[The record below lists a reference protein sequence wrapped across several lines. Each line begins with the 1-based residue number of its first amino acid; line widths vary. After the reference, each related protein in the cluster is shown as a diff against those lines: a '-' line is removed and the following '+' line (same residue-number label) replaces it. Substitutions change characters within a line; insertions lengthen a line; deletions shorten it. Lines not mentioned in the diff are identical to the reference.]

1 MQKSCLPIVILFC
14 VVGIGVLAYFLG
26 KKNGTKTVDH
36 IALNA
41 AFVQEVAELSSLE
54 VQGAASIKTTNLAN
68 DGSLT
73 DEFRKM
79 FIEHTVN
86 ISVPYIAKYGVDLG
100 AQQLT
105 IEEKNK
111 QVYIVLPAPQLL
123 SYELRLDRADA
134 MTRKGLLVNPGE
146 AAYSTV
152 EKKLYTDTRKQ
163 MEAYTAYIEQ
173 AKEKIRKVL
182 ELYYAPMQ
190 YKVSIVFKDEIKSK
204 VNRPLN

>member
-1 MQKSCLPIVILFC
+1 MQKSCLPVVILFC
-14 VVGIGVLAYFLG
+14 VAGIGILAYFLG

-41 AFVQEVAELSSLE
+41 AFVQEVAELASLE
-54 VQGAASIKTTNLAN
+54 VQGSASIKTSNIAN
-68 DGSLT
+68 DGSLS
-73 DEFRKM
+73 DEFRKI
-79 FIEHTVN
+79 FTEQTLN
-86 ISVPYIAKYGVDLG
+86 ITVPYIAKYGVNLK

-111 QVYIVLPAPQLL
+111 QVYIVLPVPQLL

-134 MTRKGLLVNPGE
+134 MTRRGLLVNPGD
-146 AAYSTV
+146 ASYSTV

-163 MEAYTAYIEQ
+163 METYTLYIEQ

-182 ELYYAPMQ
+182 EQYYAPMQ